1 MSSNL
6 NYNQFKNSI
15 KLETKNEGKLI
26 TKRDGN
32 KSKFNIH
39 KIFLAVL
46 AALKSSKEGETEQAQ
61 NITKIIDDTLSY
73 VENISVEDIQNI
85 VEKTL
90 MIEGFLETAKA
101 YIIYRKEHQDN
112 REFLDLLMEKIK
124 RISVETNKDNANIG
138 HSPASKMY
146 QIGAEASKAYYR
158 KYGIPKK
165 IVKEVVDGFI
175 HLHDEDY
182 FDKTINCL
190 SIPLKKILTNMLKYP
205 LEYTT
210 LANPKRIA
218 TASSLAGIILQRIS
232 NDVFG
237 GTMLPNLDICFQ
249 EMIDEGYLEKPTEK
263 EVQQA
268 MQSLIC
274 NLQTLRSRA
283 GNQIPFSSITL
294 GLSSGKYGRMVTKYI
309 LEEFIKGD
317 AIGSTFI
324 FPNLTFKLLK
334 GINFEKEDVNYDLYQ
349 LALKAAG
356 SRMNPTFTLL
366 DSPVYAKYKPKEVN
380 IMGCADGNE
389 IITYKFEGNLYV
401 ESFKRMWD
409 RLSKRFTTKEQIPE
423 QPHLYMDLTGV
434 EIYDTKEGFVDTK
447 RIIRNVS
454 KDWLNIKF
462 SNGRS
467 LFCTTDHPFETNK
480 GMVLAKDLD
489 ETHTILTNTKQ
500 YHEEKQIFNPEKAW
514 LLGFILCD
522 GCYANGLVSSI
533 AAKSE
538 DDIEAFYIQACKN
551 HFNLETK
558 TVLRE
563 RGVKGTYKDLISIKT
578 GKILKYLREEFE
590 GVKKLDRHIPN
601 EVFSWDYESRL
612 SFLIGMIDADG
623 YTDPKSSN
631 IQIGS
636 TNKELALQQM
646 ALAQT
651 LNMPSKV
658 YQNHYNP
665 KDKSK
670 IRYKVQFP
678 PTQELIEKL
687 VCKKKKNN
695 YKEKIIEDINTIE
708 AQVVEKIKVEKEDFS
723 YDVTTASEHFEVSG
737 IYSHNCRTFVLGNV
751 NGEEVSE
758 GRGNLFPTTLNLP
771 RIALVSK
778 GEVFNKDLNSF
789 FKILKQKLDIVK
801 EVSDIRLAALNK
813 LKAYDIPYLF
823 GNQIYYNSD
832 KINLQ
837 KEDSIKE
844 AMKQGSI
851 AIGFVGLAECVKAL
865 IGTHHGE
872 TSEALT
878 LARKINEFI
887 REYCDNLIIETGYNW
902 SCYATPAESTINKVF
917 KDRKDFGS
925 IEGVTNRDFYSNSFH
940 IPVYYPCKIEKKIT
954 IEGMFHEFNNGGRI
968 TYIEF
973 DSPTENNLVGMDK
986 CLKYML
992 KAGVAYAGINFP
1004 LDTCKDCRQR
1014 GVFNGTCPN
1023 CGGNNIEEVR
1033 RISGY
1038 LGTTDR
1044 VNPSKGAEIKERL
1057 AHNGRK

>member
-46 AALKSSKEGETEQAQ
+46 AALKSSKEGDTEQAQ
-61 NITKIIDDTLSY
+61 TITKIIDDTVSCI
-73 VENISVEDIQNI
+73 ENISVEDIQNI

-90 MIEGFLETAKA
+90 MVEGFLETAKA

-138 HSPASKMY
+138 HSLASKMY

-366 DSPVYAKYKPKEVN
+366 DSPVYAKYKPREVN
-380 IMGCADGNE
+380 IMG
-389 IITYKFEGNLYV
+389 
-401 ESFKRMWD
+401 
-409 RLSKRFTTKEQIPE
+409 
-423 QPHLYMDLTGV
+423 
-434 EIYDTKEGFVDTK
+434 
-447 RIIRNVS
+447 
-454 KDWLNIKF
+454 
-462 SNGRS
+462 
-467 LFCTTDHPFETNK
+467 
-480 GMVLAKDLD
+480 
-489 ETHTILTNTKQ
+489 
-500 YHEEKQIFNPEKAW
+500 
-514 LLGFILCD
+514 
-522 GCYANGLVSSI
+522 
-533 AAKSE
+533 
-538 DDIEAFYIQACKN
+538 
-551 HFNLETK
+551 
-558 TVLRE
+558 
-563 RGVKGTYKDLISIKT
+563 
-578 GKILKYLREEFE
+578 
-590 GVKKLDRHIPN
+590 
-601 EVFSWDYESRL
+601 
-612 SFLIGMIDADG
+612 
-623 YTDPKSSN
+623 
-631 IQIGS
+631 
-636 TNKELALQQM
+636 
-646 ALAQT
+646 
-651 LNMPSKV
+651 
-658 YQNHYNP
+658 
-665 KDKSK
+665 
-670 IRYKVQFP
+670 
-678 PTQELIEKL
+678 
-687 VCKKKKNN
+687 
-695 YKEKIIEDINTIE
+695 
-708 AQVVEKIKVEKEDFS
+708 
-723 YDVTTASEHFEVSG
+723 
-737 IYSHNCRTFVLGNV
+737 CRTFVLGNV

-778 GEVFNKDLNSF
+778 GEIFNKDLNSF

-851 AIGFVGLAECVKAL
+851 SIGFVGLAECVKAL

-954 IEGMFHEFNNGGRI
+954 IEGMFHEFNNAGRI

>member
-1 MSSNL
+1 MNSNL

-15 KLETKNEGKLI
+15 KLETKNEGKLV

-39 KIFLAVL
+39 KIFLAIL
-46 AALKSSKEGETEQAQ
+46 AALKSSKEGDTEQAQ
-61 NITKIIDDTLSY
+61 TITKIIDDTVSCI
-73 VENISVEDIQNI
+73 ENISVEDIQNI
-85 VEKTL
+85 AEKTL

-380 IMGCADGNE
+380 IMGCTDGNSVVNLRRINNPMQFLSPQDTICSLWNTTISSLWDAYE
-389 IITYKFEGNLYV
+389 LFENYEVKLQNPNDTRYKYIDIEN
-401 ESFKRMWD
+401 D
-409 RLSKRFTTKEQIPE
+409 
-423 QPHLYMDLTGV
+423 
-434 EIYDTKEGFVDTK
+434 EIYDTINGFVKLK
-447 RIIRNVS
+447 RIIKNYTE
-454 KDWLNIKF
+454 DWLNVTF
-462 SNGRS
+462 A
-467 LFCTTDHPFETNK
+467 D
-480 GMVLAKDLD
+480 
-489 ETHTILTNTKQ
+489 
-500 YHEEKQIFNPEKAW
+500 
-514 LLGFILCD
+514 
-522 GCYANGLVSSI
+522 
-533 AAKSE
+533 
-538 DDIEAFYIQACKN
+538 
-551 HFNLETK
+551 
-558 TVLRE
+558 
-563 RGVKGTYKDLISIKT
+563 
-578 GKILKYLREEFE
+578 GKILKCTFDHPFY
-590 GVKKLDRHIPN
+590 I
-601 EVFSWDYESRL
+601 
-612 SFLIGMIDADG
+612 IGKG
-623 YTDPKSSN
+623 RV
-631 IQIGS
+631 
-636 TNKELALQQM
+636 LAEDL
-646 ALAQT
+646 
-651 LNMPSKV
+651 
-658 YQNHYNP
+658 
-665 KDKSK
+665 K
-670 IRYKVQFP
+670 ISDCV
-678 PTQELIEKL
+678 
-687 VCKKKKNN
+687 VKNN
-695 YKEKIIEDINTIE
+695 DDNDILIPIKIKGKTVNVAFTEI
-708 AQVVEKIKVEKEDFS
+708 VKLEKIKEPGYS
-723 YDVTTASEHFEVSG
+723 YDVTTDSDFFEVNG
-737 IYSHNCRTFVLGNV
+737 ILSHNCRTFVLGNV

-778 GEVFNKDLNSF
+778 GEIFNKDLNSF
-789 FKILKQKLDIVK
+789 FKILKQKLDVIK
-801 EVSDIRLAALNK
+801 EVSDIRLTALNK

-837 KEDSIKE
+837 KEDNIKE

-851 AIGFVGLAECVKAL
+851 SIGFVGLAECVKAL

-940 IPVYYPCKIEKKIT
+940 VPVYYPCKIEKKIT
-954 IEGMFHEFNNGGRI
+954 IEGMFHEFNNAGRI

-1044 VNPSKGAEIKERL
+1044 VNPSKGAEIRERL